1 MSPRAWHGILPPP
14 RGQGYYDG
22 ADDMPDYFAP
32 APPSTVSFPRIA
44 NPNAKETPD
53 FRFKFDLDEAAAA
66 HVDREILR
74 VMRALN
80 QGLDEAVTALV
91 IAYLR
96 DKGYTILEPSAAQK
110 FTQEEFES
118 MAAGCNPHICGSSDG
133 CLTACKSLAQTR
145 GSGEYAAPT
154 TPHTHLMNGDQQ

>member
-1 MSPRAWHGILPPP
+1 
-14 RGQGYYDG
+14 
-22 ADDMPDYFAP
+22 MPDYFAP

-80 QGLDEAVTALV
+80 KGLDEAATALV
-91 IAYLR
+91 IAHLR
-96 DKGYTILEPSAAQK
+96 DKGYTILEPGNPDATLTKA
-110 FTQEEFES
+110 EFDS
-118 MAAGCNPHICGSSDG
+118 MAAGCNPHACGSSDG
-133 CLTACKSLAQTR
+133 CLTACEGPTQAR
-145 GSGEYAAPT
+145 GSGEYAAPA
-154 TPHTHLMNGDQQ
+154 TPHAHLMNGGPQ